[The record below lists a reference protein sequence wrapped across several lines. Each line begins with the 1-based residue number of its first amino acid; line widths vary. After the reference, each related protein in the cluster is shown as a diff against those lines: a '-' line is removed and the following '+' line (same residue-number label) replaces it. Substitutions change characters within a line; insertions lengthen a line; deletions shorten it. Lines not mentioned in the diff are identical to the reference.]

1 MKRQQAVNLYGHIS
15 RMQSAPMKPEAM
27 KSFWLMRL
35 KLRPVF
41 VEYEKVHTE
50 INDATRPAGWKPG
63 DNDAAWK
70 ESYNLL
76 MNAWLDEEIQDVET
90 KVLTEDEFRDA
101 VSTTVASLG
110 ILDYLFENLVKL

>member
-41 VEYEKVHTE
+41 VEYEKVHAE
-50 INDATRPAGWKPG
+50 INEATKPAGWKPG
-63 DNDAAWK
+63 DSEMAWK
-70 ESYNLL
+70 EAYNLL
-76 MNAWLDEEIQDVET
+76 MNAWLDEEIPDVET

-101 VSTTVASLG
+101 VNTTVTSLG
-110 ILDYLFENLVKL
+110 VLDYLFENLVKQ